1 MRCVGR
7 TATASVHISS
17 VWRAY
22 SQRVE
27 LGDSVSLSRTAEIGA
42 QAPSDKQQGVVLHA
56 PFLPLAD
63 ASWQRA
69 NSRLIASF

>member
-42 QAPSDKQQGVVLHA
+42 LQSVTDDVTYG
-56 PFLPLAD
+56 
-63 ASWQRA
+63 
-69 NSRLIASF
+69 

>member
-7 TATASVHISS
+7 TPTVSVHISS
-17 VWRAY
+17 VWHAY

-42 QAPSDKQQGVVLHA
+42 EEPILS
-56 PFLPLAD
+56 
-63 ASWQRA
+63 
-69 NSRLIASF
+69 